1 MDEQNKSAKRRE
13 RIKTILIIFLAL
25 MLVLTFFSNTI
36 LNYSLPTV
44 TAQYAS
50 YGTIS
55 EKVRG
60 SGIVTANQNYEVI
73 AEGNRTVK
81 SVSIKQ
87 GDNVK
92 KGDTL
97 FVLEAA
103 ESDESVKLLEQ
114 EIEDLELN
122 YQKALLTLAPD
133 YEMENQEIANAR
145 QGLQDAIKRL
155 NEAKGKANG
164 AVSDAAYKKASSDAQ
179 KAQERI
185 SELSGYQSVIQSGE
199 TSGVPAGYTAAVKN
213 AKSAYDAAAAALTE
227 ANAVLEQKQA
237 ALTVTS
243 AMQQETILA
252 LERAAETAETAYQ
265 RAKSDYEA
273 EGGTDLLRAME
284 DAQQAARYAQEDVN
298 AAKAELTAIQHKESE
313 IASAQTAADNAEKA
327 ATAAQNELNTA
338 IENAAAAIQ
347 RDIDAAKKQADDAN
361 DIMNSY
367 DGQSSGMDIS
377 TLEDAVK
384 MQEQQLQTLI
394 LTLAETKKTD
404 ELTEQQTALDLQSQ
418 QTAIERK
425 KEELAELKKNSGT
438 ITVTSLNAGVVSSVA
453 YAAGDEVMDG
463 SVLAVITLT
472 DAGYTVQFSV
482 SAEQARKVTV
492 GTAADVTD
500 GSWGSNKTA
509 TLVSSKADVENPTST
524 DRILTFDVAG
534 RDITAGQM
542 LSLSISC
549 SSQSYDCVVPKS
561 AIMEDSE
568 GKFVL
573 VMRSKSTP
581 LGNRFYVARANISI
595 LASDEINCAVQGDVN
610 YSDFIIT
617 ASEKPL
623 KPGDQVRQED

>member
-36 LNYSLPTV
+36 LNHSLPTV
-44 TAQYAS
+44 TVQYAS
-50 YGTIS
+50 YGTIN

-81 SVSIKQ
+81 SVSVKQ

-103 ESDESVKLLEQ
+103 DGDESLKMAEQ
-114 EIEDLELN
+114 EIEDMELA

-133 YEMENQEIANAR
+133 YVMENQEIANAR
-145 QGLQDAIKRL
+145 QALQDAIKHL

-164 AVSDAAYKKASSDAQ
+164 SVTDAAYKQATANAQ

-185 SELSGYQSVIQSGE
+185 TSLSGYQTIVQSGE
-199 TSGVPAGYTAAVKN
+199 TSGVPAEYTSGMKN
-213 AKSAYDAAAAALTE
+213 AKTAYDAAAAALEE
-227 ANAVLEQKQA
+227 ANAVLAQKQA
-237 ALTVTS
+237 QLTVTS
-243 AMQQETILA
+243 AMQQESILA
-252 LERAAETAETAYQ
+252 LERAAESAETAYQ
-265 RAKSDYEA
+265 RAKADYE
-273 EGGTDLLRAME
+273 EMGGTDLQRAME
-284 DAQQAARYAQEDVN
+284 DAGQAARYAKEDVE
-298 AAKAELTAIQHKESE
+298 AAKTELTAILQVESE
-313 IASAQTAADNAEKA
+313 IAAAETAVHTAETSC
-327 ATAAQNELNTA
+327 TAAQNELSA
-338 IENAAAAIQ
+338 AAENAAAAIQ
-347 RDIDAAKKQADDAN
+347 KDIDAAQKQADAAA

-367 DGQSSGMDIS
+367 DMQSAGADIAS
-377 TLEDAVK
+377 LEDAVTS
-384 MQEQQLQTLI
+384 QEQQLQTLI
-394 LTLAETKKTD
+394 LTLAKTKESD
-404 ELTEQQTALDLQSQ
+404 EMDEQIAALDLQSQ
-418 QTAIERK
+418 QTAITRK
-425 KEELAELKKNSGT
+425 KEELETLRKNSGT
-438 ITVTSLNAGVVSSVA
+438 VTVTSKNAGIVSSVT

-463 SVLAVITLT
+463 AVMAVITLT

-482 SAEQARKVTV
+482 SAEQARKVSV
-492 GTAADVTD
+492 GTAAEIVE
-500 GSWGSNKTA
+500 GSWGSNRAA

-524 DRILTFDVAG
+524 DRILTFDVSG

-542 LSLSISC
+542 LTLSISC
-549 SSQSYDCVVPKS
+549 SSQSYDCIVPKS
-561 AIMEDSE
+561 AVMENSE

-573 VMRSKSTP
+573 VMRSKNTP
-581 LGNRFYVARANISI
+581 LGNRFYVERANISI

-623 KPGDQVRQED
+623 KSGDQVRQED